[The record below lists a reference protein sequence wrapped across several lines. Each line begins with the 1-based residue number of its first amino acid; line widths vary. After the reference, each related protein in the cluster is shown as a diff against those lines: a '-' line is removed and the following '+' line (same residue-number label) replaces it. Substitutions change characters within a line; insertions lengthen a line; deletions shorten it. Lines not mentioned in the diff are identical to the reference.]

1 MRLAVIDLGTNSI
14 RFDVHEISSNRK
26 GLVQHRRLYRE
37 KTMVRLGQDLY
48 FSGKFSLEGKR
59 RTLEAVKS
67 FKETMDAL
75 EVDKVV
81 AFGTAAV
88 RDASDGELFL
98 KEIESKT
105 GVHFRMITGA
115 EEASLIA
122 KGILRFDKVPQGTF
136 ALIDIGGGS
145 TEVSICK
152 GRKIIHSYSFNLGVA
167 KLQQVFLKTQ
177 PPQKVTIGTKK
188 SDPVQEL
195 RNFIKSVVLPKVLI
209 EHWPKAPKM
218 LGSSGSVIALTK
230 LVHGNRDASAKPFDL
245 KNLTKTVKSIET
257 KTTEQLLSTKGME
270 PKRVDLILA
279 GGILLDEI
287 AHIIG
292 AKQIKPTEFALRDG
306 ILVDEL
312 DHYHKSSTKQSSF
325 PIEEIEKRIA
335 PWNIDHHHATTV
347 RAHSEWL
354 FDELKSVHQLNP
366 KWRDYLSAAAILHD
380 VGEMVSHSHHSEHSE
395 YIVKNAHF
403 VGMHDWESQLIAL
416 LCRYHKEEKM
426 LEKAS
431 KIPYPKKDELRDVFM
446 KLLSILQLA
455 DSMDRTH
462 KESLLLKQKKISARK
477 IDLLFKSKTPCD
489 LEILRFEQKKT
500 LFESLFK
507 KEIFLKRLGAG
518 RHS

>member
-48 FSGKFSLEGKR
+48 FSGKFSEEGKR

-75 EVDKVV
+75 DVDKVV

-88 RDASDGELFL
+88 RDASDGEAFL
-98 KEIESKT
+98 KEIEHKT

-122 KGILRFDKVPQGTF
+122 KGILHFEKVPPGIY

-152 GRKIIHSYSFNLGVA
+152 GRKILHSYSFNLGVA

-177 PPQKVTIGTKK
+177 PPKKITTGKKK
-188 SDPVQEL
+188 SDPVQDL
-195 RNFIKSVVLPKVLI
+195 RNFIKSVVLPQILI
-209 EHWPKAPKM
+209 EHWPKAPRL
-218 LGSSGSVIALTK
+218 LGSSGSVIALAK
-230 LVHGNRDASAKPFDL
+230 LVHGNRDASAKPFNTKDL
-245 KNLTKTVKSIET
+245 NKTVKSIET
-257 KTTEQLLSTKGME
+257 KTTEELLSTKGME

-287 AHIIG
+287 SRCIG
-292 AKQIKPTEFALRDG
+292 AKQIKSTEFALRDG

-312 DHYHKSSTKQSSF
+312 DHYHKTNTKKSAF
-325 PIEEIEKRIA
+325 PMEEVEKRIA
-335 PWNIDHHHATTV
+335 RWNIDHQHADTV
-347 RAHSEWL
+347 RTYSEWL
-354 FDELKSVHQLNP
+354 FDELKSVHQLDP
-366 KWRDYLSAAAILHD
+366 KWRAYLSAAAILHD

-395 YIVKNAHF
+395 YLVKNAAF
-403 VGMHDWESQLIAL
+403 VGMHEWESQLIAT

-426 LEKAS
+426 LEKQS
-431 KIPYPKKDELRDVFM
+431 RIPYDKKDELRLVFL
-446 KLLSILQLA
+446 KLLSLLQLA
-455 DSMDRTH
+455 DAMDRTH
-462 KESLLLKQKKISARK
+462 KQTLQLKKKKISARQ
-477 IDLLFKSKTPCD
+477 IDLSFKSKSPCD

-500 LFESLFK
+500 LFETLFK
-507 KEIFLKRLGAG
+507 REIFLKRVT
-518 RHS
+518 S